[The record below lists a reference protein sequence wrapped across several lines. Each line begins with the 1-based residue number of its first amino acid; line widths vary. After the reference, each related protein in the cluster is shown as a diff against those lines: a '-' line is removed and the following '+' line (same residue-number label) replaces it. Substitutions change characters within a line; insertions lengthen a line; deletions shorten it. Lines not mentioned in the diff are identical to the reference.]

1 MLEDQIVPVYCDIY
15 QRKSVEELTFIRDYY
30 FIKFMEALNKLNR
43 ADDRRCYS
51 RATIA
56 YSEMACN
63 QTVDQTTAVSV
74 IFSQLQSNSNT
85 TNVSNINPI
94 NLNTLNTPNLK
105 NIHANSAVHKN
116 LVSPM
121 SELYPKV
128 ARLVKMEESGRSN
141 EQLLDSKEYD
151 RLRDEIVAYLQK
163 EYVNYMISQDG
174 N

>member
-1 MLEDQIVPVYCDIY
+1 
-15 QRKSVEELTFIRDYY
+15 
-30 FIKFMEALNKLNR
+30 
-43 ADDRRCYS
+43 
-51 RATIA
+51 
-56 YSEMACN
+56 MACN
-63 QTVDQTTAVSV
+63 QIVDQTTAVSV

-105 NIHANSAVHKN
+105 NIHANSTVHKN

-128 ARLVKMEESGRSN
+128 ARLVKMEESGRNN
-141 EQLLDSKEYD
+141 EQLLDNKEYD